1 MKKQLLTLIAASWM
15 FSGFSQTV
23 SFSYTGDLDSLIIP
37 NCVDSVIINVWGA
50 QGETPALG
58 GIGGKGA
65 FATGR
70 LDVTAGDKL
79 YIQVGG
85 QNGYNGGGQGGK
97 NGYINFAMV
106 VDPGYGGY
114 GGGASD
120 VRVGGT
126 ALADRIIVA
135 GGGGGGG
142 HNGVWIDCQPALP
155 AGDGGEGSGIDGFPG
170 MSDACFC
177 GFTGGNG
184 GFTATTSAGG
194 LGNGYYGITCSPGYT
209 GAGNDGSLGMGG
221 VGNVTF
227 YNGTGGGGGGG
238 GGYYGGGAGGNGWDT
253 TPGGGGGGG
262 SSYTGTLNNS
272 NVTAG
277 VRNGNGQVTITYI
290 LSSPIMTTSVGQSDI
305 TLNALQAGVSYQWL
319 NCGTGYSV
327 IAGATNQA
335 FTATANGSYAVE
347 LDNGNGCVD
356 TSACFTITQ
365 VGLEENTTSA
375 IQVYPNPMTDFV
387 NVSLPIAFETI
398 NVVVYDV
405 DGRAVIT
412 TVESGQSFS
421 LNTQPLAPGVYLMKL
436 SDETGIIST
445 HQLVKK

>member
-50 QGETPALG
+50 QGESPISG

-85 QNGYNGGGQGGK
+85 QNGYNGGGMGGQ
-97 NGYINFAMV
+97 NGDIDYVGTNHG
-106 VDPGYGGY
+106 GYGGY

-120 VRVGGT
+120 VRFGGLT
-126 ALADRIIVA
+126 LGDRIIVA

-142 HNGVWIDCQPALP
+142 HNGVWPGCPFAAP
-155 AGDGGEGSGIDGFPG
+155 AGDGGHGSGIDGTAGVSF
-170 MSDACFC
+170 DCAC
-177 GFTGGNG
+177 GGG
-184 GFTATTSAGG
+184 GGQGGLTATTSAGG
-194 LGNGYYGITCSPGYT
+194 TGGGTNSGSCGVIGTNGG
-209 GAGNDGSLGMGG
+209 DGSLGIGG
-221 VGNVTF
+221 DGHTNF
-227 YNGTGGGGGGG
+227 YLGDGGAGGGG
-238 GGYYGGGAGGNGWDT
+238 GGYYGGGAGGNGYNT

-262 SSYTGTLNNS
+262 SSYTGSLNNA
-272 NVTAG
+272 NIVAG
-277 VRNGNGQVTITYI
+277 VRNGNGQITITYI
-290 LSSPIMTTSVGQSDI
+290 LSSPIMTTAVGQSDI
-305 TLNALQAGVSYQWL
+305 TLNSLQAGVSYQWL

-335 FTATANGSYAVE
+335 FTATSNGSYAVE

-365 VGLEENTTSA
+365 VGLEENTASVV
-375 IQVYPNPMTDFV
+375 QVYPNPMTDFV
-387 NVSLPIAFETI
+387 NVSLPVVFETI

-405 DGRAVIT
+405 DGRAVIST
-412 TVESGQSFS
+412 IESGQSFS
-421 LNTQPLAPGVYLMKL
+421 LNTQTLAPGVYLMKL